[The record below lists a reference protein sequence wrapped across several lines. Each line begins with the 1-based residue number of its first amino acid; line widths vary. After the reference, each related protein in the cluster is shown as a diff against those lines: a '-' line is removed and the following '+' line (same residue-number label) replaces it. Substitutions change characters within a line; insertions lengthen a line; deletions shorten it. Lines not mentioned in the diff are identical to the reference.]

1 MKTLPRQFA
10 PSLLIFGTRALCS
23 TLKIGLR
30 MALFGAA
37 DLPLFGLSLDLP
49 GASSLVKD
57 VSDVGSR
64 LDQSI

>member
-1 MKTLPRQFA
+1 MISSHFRILHENAAQA
-10 PSLLIFGTRALCS
+10 IS

-57 VSDVGSR
+57 VSDAGSR